1 MKQKPI
7 QLPGMIAISYDDHDN
22 VFVQFVPDEPYTIEL
37 DSYLLSGSAQ
47 LLRSGQFEF
56 VSETSKQLKLN
67 DYEELSRNESSVQ
80 GRKDS
85 REQ

>member
-1 MKQKPI
+1 MIKNKTI
-7 QLPGMIAISYDDHDN
+7 QLPGMIAISLDEDNN

-56 VSETSKQLKLN
+56 VSKTSKQLKF
-67 DYEELSRNESSVQ
+67 
-80 GRKDS
+80 K
-85 REQ
+85 